1 MTNTQNEH
9 VQKNLDAIM
18 KLRYQGNTNGRQEK
32 KKTTHDNKFS
42 DLKG

>member
-18 KLRYQGNTNGRQEK
+18 KQRYQGNTNGRQEK
-32 KKTTHDNKFS
+32 RKQHMIINLVT
-42 DLKG
+42 